1 MPLDVKR
8 IKFNKGFA
16 LYGVVAI
23 LLIFFFSTYDFG
35 ELTSTLLI
43 IAIVWITIY
52 ALLIKK
58 MF

>member
-23 LLIFFFSTYDFG
+23 LLIFFLART
-35 ELTSTLLI
+35 TSGNSL
-43 IAIVWITIY
+43 VP
-52 ALLIKK
+52 
-58 MF
+58 F